1 MHPDSRV
8 IQLPLIDPPANQVT
22 ADHWRRIAHDL
33 EDTVTSLCIQHTATL
48 QEMKDRAAGY
58 FAGLLL
64 AYLSGG
70 ITFSVAIA
78 VLRWV
83 RS

>member
-1 MHPDSRV
+1 MHPDSRI
-8 IQLPLIDPPANQVT
+8 IQLPLVDAPANAVT
-22 ADHWRRIAHDL
+22 ADHWRGIAHDL
-33 EDTVTSLCIQHTATL
+33 EDTVTSLSIQHTATL
-48 QEMKDRAAGY
+48 QEMKDRADGY

-78 VLRWV
+78 VLRWA